1 MESKVMRL
9 EDIKPAEYNPRVR
22 LTEVDHE
29 YKALKASI
37 DEFGLVVPL
46 IVNERTGTLVSGH
59 QRLNVMLAEGVEETE
74 VVIVDMEPEREK
86 ALCIAL
92 NKISGQWDYGALA
105 DILEELRDSPVD
117 ILATGFSDDEIADLL
132 GELQEEIGGGEAPD
146 VERGYKRGRAL
157 YRGRVHVPDSQRP
170 VQGHDGRRPGKGRL
184 FKGESR
190 GRAEK
195 EAVWEWKSGKY
206 RLRISGK
213 VSSIPVC
220 GWKKDRRSMS
230 R

>member
-146 VERGYKRGRAL
+146 VESVGKKEDTKEGVPCIVGEYTFRIPNGPYKDMMADVREKVGFSKEKVEAELKR
-157 YRGRVHVPDSQRP
+157 
-170 VQGHDGRRPGKGRL
+170 RL
-184 FKGESR
+184 FGNGNQENT
-190 GRAEK
+190 
-195 EAVWEWKSGKY
+195 
-206 RLRISGK
+206 
-213 VSSIPVC
+213 
-220 GWKKDRRSMS
+220 D
-230 R
+230 

>member
-9 EDIKPAEYNPRVR
+9 ADIKPAEYNPRVR

-46 IVNERTGTLVSGH
+46 IVNERTGTLVSAH
-59 QRLNVMLAEGVEETE
+59 QRLNVMLSEGVEETE

-132 GELQEEIGGGEAPD
+132 GELQEEIGGRETPD
-146 VERGYKRGRAL
+146 VESVGKKEDTKEGVPCIVGEYTFRIPNGPYKDMMADVREKVGFSKEKVEAELKR
-157 YRGRVHVPDSQRP
+157 
-170 VQGHDGRRPGKGRL
+170 RL
-184 FKGESR
+184 FGNGNQENT
-190 GRAEK
+190 
-195 EAVWEWKSGKY
+195 
-206 RLRISGK
+206 
-213 VSSIPVC
+213 
-220 GWKKDRRSMS
+220 D
-230 R
+230 

>member
-46 IVNERTGTLVSGH
+46 IVNARTGTLVSGH
-59 QRLNVMLAEGVEETE
+59 QRLNVMLSEGVEETE

-132 GELQEEIGGGEAPD
+132 GELQEEIGGRETPD
-146 VERGYKRGRAL
+146 VESVGKKEDTKEGVPCIVGEYTFRIPNGPYKDMMADVREKVGFSKEKVEAELKR
-157 YRGRVHVPDSQRP
+157 
-170 VQGHDGRRPGKGRL
+170 RL
-184 FKGESR
+184 FGNGNQENT
-190 GRAEK
+190 
-195 EAVWEWKSGKY
+195 
-206 RLRISGK
+206 
-213 VSSIPVC
+213 
-220 GWKKDRRSMS
+220 D
-230 R
+230 

>member
-9 EDIKPAEYNPRVR
+9 ADIKPAEYNPRVR

-132 GELQEEIGGGEAPD
+132 GELQEEIGGRETPD
-146 VERGYKRGRAL
+146 VESVGKKEDTKEGPLVQEPITTWSIAISSVISSMVFVFSGRWGNAMV
-157 YRGRVHVPDSQRP
+157 GRSV
-170 VQGHDGRRPGKGRL
+170 L
-184 FKGESR
+184 
-190 GRAEK
+190 
-195 EAVWEWKSGKY
+195 
-206 RLRISGK
+206 
-213 VSSIPVC
+213 
-220 GWKKDRRSMS
+220 RSMVYS
-230 R
+230 SSYTASASAS

>member
-86 ALCIAL
+86 DLCIAL

-146 VERGYKRGRAL
+146 VESVGKKEDTKEGVPCIVGEYTFRIPNGPYKDMMADVREKVGFSKEKVEAELKR
-157 YRGRVHVPDSQRP
+157 
-170 VQGHDGRRPGKGRL
+170 RL
-184 FKGESR
+184 FGNGNQENT
-190 GRAEK
+190 
-195 EAVWEWKSGKY
+195 
-206 RLRISGK
+206 
-213 VSSIPVC
+213 
-220 GWKKDRRSMS
+220 D
-230 R
+230 

>member
-59 QRLNVMLAEGVEETE
+59 QRLNVMLSEGVEETE

-132 GELQEEIGGGEAPD
+132 GELQEEIGDGETPD
-146 VERGYKRGRAL
+146 VESVGKKEDTKEGVPCIVGEYTFRIPNAPYKDMMADVREKVGFSKEKVEAELKR
-157 YRGRVHVPDSQRP
+157 
-170 VQGHDGRRPGKGRL
+170 RL
-184 FKGESR
+184 FGNGNQENT
-190 GRAEK
+190 
-195 EAVWEWKSGKY
+195 
-206 RLRISGK
+206 
-213 VSSIPVC
+213 
-220 GWKKDRRSMS
+220 D
-230 R
+230 

>member
-1 MESKVMRL
+1 MKSKVMRL

-29 YKALKASI
+29 YKALKSSI

-146 VERGYKRGRAL
+146 VESVGKKEDTKEGVPCIVGEYTFRIPNGPYKDMMADVREKVGFSKEKVEAELKR
-157 YRGRVHVPDSQRP
+157 
-170 VQGHDGRRPGKGRL
+170 RL
-184 FKGESR
+184 FGNGNQENT
-190 GRAEK
+190 
-195 EAVWEWKSGKY
+195 
-206 RLRISGK
+206 
-213 VSSIPVC
+213 
-220 GWKKDRRSMS
+220 D
-230 R
+230 

>member
-9 EDIKPAEYNPRVR
+9 ADIKPAEYNPRVR

-132 GELQEEIGGGEAPD
+132 GELQEEIGGRETPD
-146 VERGYKRGRAL
+146 VESVGKKEDTKEGVPCIVGEYTFRIPNGPYKDMMADVREKVGFSKEKVEAELKR
-157 YRGRVHVPDSQRP
+157 
-170 VQGHDGRRPGKGRL
+170 RL
-184 FKGESR
+184 FGNGNQENT
-190 GRAEK
+190 
-195 EAVWEWKSGKY
+195 
-206 RLRISGK
+206 
-213 VSSIPVC
+213 
-220 GWKKDRRSMS
+220 D
-230 R
+230 

>member
-146 VERGYKRGRAL
+146 VESVGKKEDTKEGVPCIVGEYTFRIPNGPYKDVREKVGFSKEKVEAELKR
-157 YRGRVHVPDSQRP
+157 
-170 VQGHDGRRPGKGRL
+170 RL
-184 FKGESR
+184 FGNGNQENT
-190 GRAEK
+190 
-195 EAVWEWKSGKY
+195 
-206 RLRISGK
+206 
-213 VSSIPVC
+213 
-220 GWKKDRRSMS
+220 D
-230 R
+230 

>member
-1 MESKVMRL
+1 MESRTMRL

-22 LTEVDHE
+22 LVEVDHE
-29 YKALKASI
+29 YMALKASI

-59 QRLNVMLAEGVEETE
+59 QRLNVILAEGVKETE
-74 VVIVDMEPEREK
+74 VVIVDMEPEKEK

-132 GELQEEIGGGEAPD
+132 GELQEEIGDGETPNVESVGKKEDTRDGVPCIVGEYTFRIPNGPYKDMMAD
-146 VERGYKRGRAL
+146 VREKVGFSKEKVEGELKR
-157 YRGRVHVPDSQRP
+157 
-170 VQGHDGRRPGKGRL
+170 RL
-184 FKGESR
+184 FGNGNQE
-190 GRAEK
+190 
-195 EAVWEWKSGKY
+195 
-206 RLRISGK
+206 
-213 VSSIPVC
+213 
-220 GWKKDRRSMS
+220 DTD
-230 R
+230 

>member
-9 EDIKPAEYNPRVR
+9 ADIKPAEYNPRVR

-59 QRLNVMLAEGVEETE
+59 QRLNVMLSEGVEETE

-132 GELQEEIGGGEAPD
+132 GELQEEIGGGETPD
-146 VERGYKRGRAL
+146 VESVGKKEDTKEGVSCIVGEYTFRIPNGPYKDMMADVREKVGFSKEKVEAELKR
-157 YRGRVHVPDSQRP
+157 
-170 VQGHDGRRPGKGRL
+170 RL
-184 FKGESR
+184 FGNGNQENT
-190 GRAEK
+190 
-195 EAVWEWKSGKY
+195 
-206 RLRISGK
+206 
-213 VSSIPVC
+213 
-220 GWKKDRRSMS
+220 D
-230 R
+230 

>member
-9 EDIKPAEYNPRVR
+9 ADIKPAEYNPRVR

-59 QRLNVMLAEGVEETE
+59 QRLNVMLSEGVEATE

-132 GELQEEIGGGEAPD
+132 GELQEEIGGRETPD
-146 VERGYKRGRAL
+146 VESVGKKEDTKEGVPCIVGEYTFRIPNGPYKDMMADVREKVGFSKEKVEAELKR
-157 YRGRVHVPDSQRP
+157 
-170 VQGHDGRRPGKGRL
+170 RL
-184 FKGESR
+184 FGNGNQENT
-190 GRAEK
+190 
-195 EAVWEWKSGKY
+195 
-206 RLRISGK
+206 
-213 VSSIPVC
+213 
-220 GWKKDRRSMS
+220 D
-230 R
+230 

>member
-1 MESKVMRL
+1 MESKVIRL

-146 VERGYKRGRAL
+146 VESVGKKEDTKEGVPCIVGEYTFRIPNGPYKDMMADVREKVGFSKEKVEAELKR
-157 YRGRVHVPDSQRP
+157 
-170 VQGHDGRRPGKGRL
+170 RL
-184 FKGESR
+184 FGNGNQENT
-190 GRAEK
+190 
-195 EAVWEWKSGKY
+195 
-206 RLRISGK
+206 
-213 VSSIPVC
+213 
-220 GWKKDRRSMS
+220 D
-230 R
+230 

>member
-146 VERGYKRGRAL
+146 VESVGKKEDTKEGVPCIVGEYTFRIPNGPYKDMMADVREKVGFSKKKVEAELKR
-157 YRGRVHVPDSQRP
+157 
-170 VQGHDGRRPGKGRL
+170 RL
-184 FKGESR
+184 FGNGNQENT
-190 GRAEK
+190 
-195 EAVWEWKSGKY
+195 
-206 RLRISGK
+206 
-213 VSSIPVC
+213 
-220 GWKKDRRSMS
+220 D
-230 R
+230 

>member
-59 QRLNVMLAEGVEETE
+59 QRLNVMLSEGVEETE

-132 GELQEEIGGGEAPD
+132 GELQEEIGGGETPD
-146 VERGYKRGRAL
+146 VESVGKKEDTKEGVPCIVGEYTFRIPNGPYKDMMADVREKVGFSKEKVEAELER
-157 YRGRVHVPDSQRP
+157 
-170 VQGHDGRRPGKGRL
+170 RL
-184 FKGESR
+184 FGNGNQKNT
-190 GRAEK
+190 
-195 EAVWEWKSGKY
+195 
-206 RLRISGK
+206 
-213 VSSIPVC
+213 
-220 GWKKDRRSMS
+220 D
-230 R
+230 

>member
-59 QRLNVMLAEGVEETE
+59 HRLNVMLAEGVEETE

-146 VERGYKRGRAL
+146 VESVGKKEDTKEGVPCIVGEYTFRIPNGPYKDMMADVREKVGFSKEKVEAELKR
-157 YRGRVHVPDSQRP
+157 
-170 VQGHDGRRPGKGRL
+170 RL
-184 FKGESR
+184 FGNGNQENT
-190 GRAEK
+190 
-195 EAVWEWKSGKY
+195 
-206 RLRISGK
+206 
-213 VSSIPVC
+213 
-220 GWKKDRRSMS
+220 D
-230 R
+230 

>member
-86 ALCIAL
+86 ALCIVL

-146 VERGYKRGRAL
+146 VESVGKKEDTKEGVPCIVGEYTFRIPNGPYKDMMADVREKVGFSKEKVEAELKR
-157 YRGRVHVPDSQRP
+157 
-170 VQGHDGRRPGKGRL
+170 RL
-184 FKGESR
+184 FGNGNQENT
-190 GRAEK
+190 
-195 EAVWEWKSGKY
+195 
-206 RLRISGK
+206 
-213 VSSIPVC
+213 
-220 GWKKDRRSMS
+220 D
-230 R
+230 

>member
-1 MESKVMRL
+1 MKSKVMRL

-146 VERGYKRGRAL
+146 VESVGKKEDTKEGVPCIVGEYTFRIPNGPYKDMMADVREKVGFSKEKVEAELKR
-157 YRGRVHVPDSQRP
+157 
-170 VQGHDGRRPGKGRL
+170 RL
-184 FKGESR
+184 FGNGNQENT
-190 GRAEK
+190 
-195 EAVWEWKSGKY
+195 
-206 RLRISGK
+206 
-213 VSSIPVC
+213 
-220 GWKKDRRSMS
+220 D
-230 R
+230 

>member
-105 DILEELRDSPVD
+105 DILEELRDSPAD

-146 VERGYKRGRAL
+146 VESVGKKEDTKEGVPCIVGEYTFRIPNGPYKDMMADVREKVGFSKEKVEAELKR
-157 YRGRVHVPDSQRP
+157 
-170 VQGHDGRRPGKGRL
+170 RL
-184 FKGESR
+184 FGNGNQENT
-190 GRAEK
+190 
-195 EAVWEWKSGKY
+195 
-206 RLRISGK
+206 
-213 VSSIPVC
+213 
-220 GWKKDRRSMS
+220 D
-230 R
+230 

>member
-1 MESKVMRL
+1 M

-146 VERGYKRGRAL
+146 VESVGKKEDTKEGVPCIVGEYTFRIPNGLYKDMMADVREKVGFSKEKVEAELKR
-157 YRGRVHVPDSQRP
+157 
-170 VQGHDGRRPGKGRL
+170 RL
-184 FKGESR
+184 FGNGNQENT
-190 GRAEK
+190 
-195 EAVWEWKSGKY
+195 
-206 RLRISGK
+206 
-213 VSSIPVC
+213 
-220 GWKKDRRSMS
+220 D
-230 R
+230 

>member
-9 EDIKPAEYNPRVR
+9 ADINPAEYNPRIR

-29 YKALKASI
+29 YRALKASI

-46 IVNERTGTLVSGH
+46 IVNEKTGILISGH

-74 VVIVDMEPEREK
+74 VVIVNMEPEKEK

-117 ILATGFSDDEIADLL
+117 TLASGFTDDEIADLL
-132 GELQEEIGGGEAPD
+132 GELQEEINGETPD
-146 VERGYKRGRAL
+146 VESVGKKEDTKDGVPCMVGEYMFRIPDKPYKDMMADVREKVGFSKEKVEGELKR
-157 YRGRVHVPDSQRP
+157 
-170 VQGHDGRRPGKGRL
+170 RL
-184 FKGESR
+184 FGYGNQE
-190 GRAEK
+190 ET
-195 EAVWEWKSGKY
+195 
-206 RLRISGK
+206 
-213 VSSIPVC
+213 
-220 GWKKDRRSMS
+220 D
-230 R
+230 